1 MGENCLGGTTATSSP
16 ESFRDHALLHLA
28 VMAEKMFN
36 IQRSATHNAAEL
48 QDFLK
53 DLNDWEGDIKRKDD
67 QLKKTTSKD
76 SNKNGGMKN
85 LPPVRGSVPSS
96 NTAAAASSSS
106 KGGSKK
112 KEKMDLDKNNDK
124 ENGVGSGSGDAR
136 KMASGKSSTAASSS
150 TDSSSFTTTNASL
163 KKPSVPRDY
172 RAWDK
177 INVDAML
184 AELEIA
190 EEDRVKKVEE
200 SSEEED
206 ETSSSEEEEDE

>member
-76 SNKNGGMKN
+76 SDKNEMKKN

-96 NTAAAASSSS
+96 NTSSSSS

-112 KEKMDLDKNNDK
+112 KKKEKVVLDKNNDK
-124 ENGVGSGSGDAR
+124 ENGVSSGSGYAR
-136 KMASGKSSTAASSS
+136 KMAFGKSSTAVSSSESSSS
-150 TDSSSFTTTNASL
+150 TTN
-163 KKPSVPRDY
+163 
-172 RAWDK
+172 
-177 INVDAML
+177 
-184 AELEIA
+184 
-190 EEDRVKKVEE
+190 
-200 SSEEED
+200 
-206 ETSSSEEEEDE
+206 

>member
-36 IQRSATHNAAEL
+36 IQRLATHNAAEL

-53 DLNDWEGDIKRKDD
+53 DLNDWEGDIKKKDD

-76 SNKNGGMKN
+76 SDKNEVKKN

-96 NTAAAASSSS
+96 NTASSSSPS

-112 KEKMDLDKNNDK
+112 KKN
-124 ENGVGSGSGDAR
+124 
-136 KMASGKSSTAASSS
+136 
-150 TDSSSFTTTNASL
+150 SL
-163 KKPSVPRDY
+163 K
-172 RAWDK
+172 
-177 INVDAML
+177 
-184 AELEIA
+184 
-190 EEDRVKKVEE
+190 
-200 SSEEED
+200 
-206 ETSSSEEEEDE
+206 

>member
-67 QLKKTTSKD
+67 QLKKTTCKD
-76 SNKNGGMKN
+76 SDKNEVKKN
-85 LPPVRGSVPSS
+85 LPPVRGSIPSS
-96 NTAAAASSSS
+96 NTASSSSSSS

-112 KEKMDLDKNNDK
+112 K
-124 ENGVGSGSGDAR
+124 
-136 KMASGKSSTAASSS
+136 
-150 TDSSSFTTTNASL
+150 
-163 KKPSVPRDY
+163 KK
-172 RAWDK
+172 
-177 INVDAML
+177 
-184 AELEIA
+184 
-190 EEDRVKKVEE
+190 KKYYKKKKKKKKKKK
-200 SSEEED
+200 
-206 ETSSSEEEEDE
+206 